1 MARCSTTTP
10 GVPQVPAVSTS
21 TTVLSQVEASLVE
34 NVMLTIGGRS
44 ASVQVAWPPA
54 TASVAVA
61 MGAAD
66 GLLLPA
72 WSVLTARNSYVPAV
86 SSDAS
91 NCAHHSVVATLPL
104 ASIRTA
110 LRPIIRACC
119 G

>member
-1 MARCSTTTP
+1 PRRLYLARLGRLDRSP
-10 GVPQVPAVSTS
+10 G
-21 TTVLSQVEASLVE
+21 SLHDA
-34 NVMLTIGGRS
+34 LPIF
-44 ASVQVAWPPA
+44 QVAWPPA

-104 ASIRTA
+104 ADRKSTRLNSSHGSTSYA
-110 LRPIIRACC
+110 VFCLQHTT
-119 G
+119 